1 MVNRRHL
8 IYIVLVSFVLTA
20 LVSNAF
26 AQTEYHLN
34 YEYAKVWINKD
45 GTIDLLYNMS
55 VTCDSGTIH
64 WVKVGQPNSNF
75 IIVSANDSNNDILT
89 TGKTSDNGV
98 QVNLYTAISGGQ
110 TARFTLLTTVSY
122 MIYDDTQNQGNYG
135 MQFIPTWYAATI
147 RDLRVLIVLPTGVT
161 TQNVKT
167 SVNWDNNL
175 TENGQLVI
183 FWRRQNL
190 TLNQRYTFGAS
201 FPKQYL
207 PDYQAPSPSQPTP
220 YDPQPSSWIPPSDS
234 PSFYAPWSGGVAIF
248 IFVFILLAVVGAVVH
263 VAKRSTYLA
272 PSLSM
277 ETLGIR
283 RGLTAVEASYLLGVK
298 PPRIVTEMIYSL
310 LQKRIIW
317 VESAKPSLK
326 LKILQPLAS
335 KAEATQAQQE
345 SSPRYYEIDFVKAI
359 RPDGTLDEEK
369 LAQTYMFLR
378 TTVEEKMRGYCRRDT
393 IDYYTKIVD
402 KAWQQVE
409 QAGTP
414 ELASKAYDEQL
425 LWLFLDPNYKART
438 DVAFRNRAF
447 EPNPLWLWYWYG
459 YQHYS
464 PNPVYKPNI
473 ATLPQTTA
481 TTSSVAGTPTPQ
493 PTVVTQ
499 AAKPPT
505 IPGSDFANNV
515 VSSVENTAN
524 NFVANMA
531 KFANAI
537 IPLPAPSAKT
547 SSEPVHHAAS
557 CACACVSC
565 ACVCACVSCAC
576 ACAGG
581 GVG

>member
-1 MVNRRHL
+1 MVNPRHITYVIL
-8 IYIVLVSFVLTA
+8 ASFILTA
-20 LVSNAF
+20 LVGNAF
-26 AQTEYHLN
+26 AQIQYHLN
-34 YEYAKVWINKD
+34 YEYAKIWINDD

-55 VTCDSGTIH
+55 VTCDSGTIN

-75 IIVSANDSNNDILT
+75 VIVSAKDNNNRTLT
-89 TGKTSDNGV
+89 TSKTSDGGV
-98 QVNLYTAISGGQ
+98 QVNLLTPVSSGQ
-110 TARFTLLTTVSY
+110 TAQFILLTTVSY

-135 MQFIPTWYAATI
+135 LQFIPTWYAATI
-147 RDLRVLIVLPTGVT
+147 RDLRVLIVLPAGVT

-167 SVNWDNNL
+167 SVDWDNNL
-175 TENGQLVI
+175 TENSQLVI
-183 FWRRQNL
+183 YWQRQNL
-190 TLNQRYTFGAS
+190 TPNQKYTFGVS

-207 PDYQAPSPSQPTP
+207 PNYQPPSPSEPTP
-220 YDPQPSSWIPPSDS
+220 YNPTPWTPPSDP
-234 PSFYAPWSGGVAIF
+234 PSYFQPWTGGVAV
-248 IFVFILLAVVGAVVH
+248 FVFIFILIAVVGAVVH
-263 VAKRSTYLA
+263 VAKRLPYAA

-298 PPRIVTEMIYSL
+298 PPRIITEMVYSL
-310 LQKRIIW
+310 LQKRVIW
-317 VESAKPSLK
+317 VESATPSLK
-326 LKILQPLAS
+326 LKLLQPLPA
-335 KAEATQAQQE
+335 KAAAVQTQGE
-345 SSPRYYEIDFVKAI
+345 SSLRYYEIDFVKAI
-359 RPDGTLDEEK
+359 RPGGTLDEEK

-378 TTVEEKMRGYCRRDT
+378 TTVEEKMRGYCRKDT

-409 QAGTP
+409 QTGTP

-438 DVAFRNRAF
+438 NTAFQNRAF

-459 YQHYS
+459 YQHYF
-464 PNPVYKPNI
+464 PNPAYKPNI
-473 ATLPQTTA
+473 TALPPTAGAPSTT
-481 TTSSVAGTPTPQ
+481 VVTPTQ
-493 PTVVTQ
+493 PSVPTQ
-499 AAKPPT
+499 AAKPPS

-515 VSSVENTAN
+515 VASVENTAN

-537 IPLPAPSAKT
+537 IPLPAPAAKT
-547 SSEPVHHAAS
+547 SSQPVHHGS
-557 CACACVSC
+557 TCACACVSC